1 MRDAY
6 IVKMTKKL
14 LFVTTLLLV
23 LAFAAVAADV
33 NGKWVFEQAGR
44 GGNGTPTKVTLTLK
58 AEGGKLMGNSSRPG
72 RDGAVTD
79 TAITEGTISGDN
91 IAFKTSQDMGGNTI
105 VTTYTGTVSGNELRL
120 KITRPGRGGGDPT
133 TTEVVAKRATT

>member
-1 MRDAY
+1 M
-6 IVKMTKKL
+6 IKKL
-14 LFVTTLLLV
+14 LFVTTILLV
-23 LAFAAVAADV
+23 FAFAAMAADV
-33 NGKWVFEQAGR
+33 NGKWVYEQAGR
-44 GGNGTPTKVTLTLK
+44 GGNGTPTKVPLTLK

-72 RDGAVTD
+72 RDGAAVD
-79 TAITEGTISGDN
+79 TAITDGTISGDN

-105 VTTYTGTVSGNELRL
+105 VTSYTGTVSGDEIKL

>member
-1 MRDAY
+1 M
-6 IVKMTKKL
+6 IKKQ
-14 LFVTTLLLV
+14 LFVTSLLLV
-23 LAFAAVAADV
+23 LALAAAAADV
-33 NGKWVFEQAGR
+33 NGKWVYEQAGR

-72 RDGAVTD
+72 RDGAAMD
-79 TAITEGTISGDN
+79 TAISEGTVSGDN

-105 VTTYTGTVSGNELRL
+105 VTTFTGTVSGDEIKL
-120 KITRPGRGGGDPT
+120 KITRPGRNGGDPT